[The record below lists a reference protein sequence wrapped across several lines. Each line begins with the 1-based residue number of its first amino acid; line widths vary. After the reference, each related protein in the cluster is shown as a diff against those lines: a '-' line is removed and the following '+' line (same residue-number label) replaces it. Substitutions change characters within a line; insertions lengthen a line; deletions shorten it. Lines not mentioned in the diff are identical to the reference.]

1 MERKEGRKKEEWMLE
16 GRVTKGRLE
25 GERKE
30 SLTIKALEII
40 DNAVQYVSTE
50 FWTVFFSGQALIM
63 YANTRGFLENSW
75 YILPLDLTIFLL
87 VPLVSSAYGSLS
99 WSIISRFDAPALGF
113 PAPILPIYPETG
125 LVPLVPFFPS
135 PEHASDVWHGTS
147 CMHDIGRCE

>member
-50 FWTVFFSGQALIM
+50 F
-63 YANTRGFLENSW
+63 
-75 YILPLDLTIFLL
+75 
-87 VPLVSSAYGSLS
+87 
-99 WSIISRFDAPALGF
+99 
-113 PAPILPIYPETG
+113 
-125 LVPLVPFFPS
+125 
-135 PEHASDVWHGTS
+135 
-147 CMHDIGRCE
+147 